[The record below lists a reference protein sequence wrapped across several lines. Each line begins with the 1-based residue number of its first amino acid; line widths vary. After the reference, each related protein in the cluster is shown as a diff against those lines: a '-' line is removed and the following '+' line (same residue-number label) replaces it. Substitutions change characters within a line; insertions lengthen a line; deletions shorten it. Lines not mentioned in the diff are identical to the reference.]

1 MGNKN
6 KTKKLVTI
14 SILLSISIVLS
25 IVEPAFLLGV
35 PGAKL
40 GLANIITLVVLYLYT
55 PKDAALLLFLRV
67 FLVGLVYSGIWSLTF
82 QLSLGGGTLAVL
94 LMILVKKTNRFTIIS
109 VSVMGSLGHATGQIF
124 VAMMVMSTP
133 FLVYYLPVLFM
144 MSVPAGLFIGYTSK
158 MFIKRAN
165 DLNLIETAEN

>member
-1 MGNKN
+1 M
-6 KTKKLVTI
+6 
-14 SILLSISIVLS
+14 
-25 IVEPAFLLGV
+25 
-35 PGAKL
+35 
-40 GLANIITLVVLYLYT
+40 
-55 PKDAALLLFLRV
+55 